1 MCVVMPAWNE
11 AEGITSF
18 LRELNT
24 ALVGCS
30 PRFIVVDDCSTD
42 GTAEVVRSLAAERIE
57 VQAHEQPHNAGHGPS
72 TLRALRLGLES
83 GSAIIVATDGDG
95 QFVGSDVRRVVDEL
109 QQRSLEVVEGA
120 RTQRTDPGY
129 RALVSTITRILV
141 GFRAH
146 KFPADA
152 NTPLRAYTRDALQK
166 VLQRLP
172 GDVLTPNLM
181 ISAICRANRMA
192 LGEVQ
197 VRSLPRRGKN
207 ATGTSW
213 GRSLRGLPSK
223 RFVVFC
229 LRATR
234 EWFTLRPR

>member
-1 MCVVMPAWNE
+1 MVMPAWNE

-95 QFVGSDVRRVVDEL
+95 QFVGSDVRRVLTSCSSARSRWWKEHEL
-109 QQRSLEVVEGA
+109 SG
-120 RTQRTDPGY
+120 
-129 RALVSTITRILV
+129 RILV
-141 GFRAH
+141 
-146 KFPADA
+146 
-152 NTPLRAYTRDALQK
+152 
-166 VLQRLP
+166 
-172 GDVLTPNLM
+172 
-181 ISAICRANRMA
+181 I
-192 LGEVQ
+192 
-197 VRSLPRRGKN
+197 VRSFR
-207 ATGTSW
+207 
-213 GRSLRGLPSK
+213 RSLGFSLASGLTNSQPMP
-223 RFVVFC
+223 
-229 LRATR
+229 
-234 EWFTLRPR
+234 TLRCSRTPETRYRRCCNGYLATC